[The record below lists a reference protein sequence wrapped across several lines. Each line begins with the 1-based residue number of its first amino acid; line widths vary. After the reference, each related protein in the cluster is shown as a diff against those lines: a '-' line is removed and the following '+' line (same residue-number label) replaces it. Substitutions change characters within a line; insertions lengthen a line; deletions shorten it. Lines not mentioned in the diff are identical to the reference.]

1 MSMSKYPHFN
11 ILSREEEYEL
21 AVQAANGNAKA
32 RNLLVL
38 SNIPYAIKY
47 SRSFKGYNF
56 DDEDL
61 VQIGL
66 IGLIE
71 AVDKFDF
78 EKGFRIITY
87 AKNWIRKEIMDAAG
101 KSLKNPACPINRKN
115 DPDFDEEAFL
125 SSLCD
130 NSKNSV
136 EEECINNE
144 MIGNMKKALTSLSS
158 KEADILTRHYGLNY
172 KEPQAFSE
180 IAESY
185 GLSKARIHQLE
196 QAALSTLK
204 NELDGLHDFYD
215 LCA

>member
-1 MSMSKYPHFN
+1 MAMSKYPHFN
-11 ILSREEEYEL
+11 ILSREEEFEL

-47 SRSFKGYNF
+47 SRSFRHYNF

-61 VQIGL
+61 VQIAL

-101 KSLKNPACPINRKN
+101 KSLKNPACPINRN
-115 DPDFDEEAFL
+115 DNPDFDEEEFL

-130 NSKNSV
+130 NSKNTV
-136 EEECINNE
+136 EEECLNNE
-144 MIGNMKKALTSLSS
+144 ISERMKKALNFLPS
-158 KEADILTRHYGLNY
+158 KQADILTRHYGLTY
-172 KEPQAFSE
+172 KEPQSFNE

-185 GLSKARIHQLE
+185 GLTKARIHQIE
-196 QAALSTLK
+196 QQAFSTLK
-204 NELDGLHDFYD
+204 NELGDLYD

>member
-11 ILSREEEYEL
+11 ILSREEEFNL
-21 AVQAANGNAKA
+21 AVQAAKGNAKA

-61 VQIGL
+61 VQIAL

-101 KSLKNPACPINRKN
+101 KSLKNPACPINRN
-115 DPDFDEEAFL
+115 DDPEFDEEEFL

-130 NSKNSV
+130 NSKNTV
-136 EEECINNE
+136 EEECLNNE
-144 MIGNMKKALTSLSS
+144 ISERMKKALNFLPS
-158 KEADILTRHYGLNY
+158 KQADILTRHYGLTY
-172 KEPQAFSE
+172 KEPQSFNE

-185 GLSKARIHQLE
+185 GLTKARIHQIE
-196 QAALSTLK
+196 QQAFSTLK
-204 NELDGLHDFYD
+204 NELGDLYD

>member
-11 ILSREEEYEL
+11 ILSREEEFNL
-21 AVQAANGNAKA
+21 AVQAAKGNAKA

-61 VQIGL
+61 VQIAL

-101 KSLKNPACPINRKN
+101 KSLKNPACPINRN
-115 DPDFDEEAFL
+115 DDPDFDEEEFL

-136 EEECINNE
+136 EEECLNNE
-144 MIGNMKKALTSLSS
+144 ISERMKKALNFLPS
-158 KEADILTRHYGLNY
+158 KQADILTRHYGLTY
-172 KEPQAFSE
+172 KEPQSFNE

-185 GLSKARIHQLE
+185 GLTKARIHQIE
-196 QAALSTLK
+196 QQAFSTLK
-204 NELDGLHDFYD
+204 NELGDLYD

>member
-1 MSMSKYPHFN
+1 MSMSKFPHFN
-11 ILSREEEYEL
+11 ILSREEEFEL

-47 SRSFKGYNF
+47 SRSFRRYNF

-101 KSLKNPACPINRKN
+101 KSLKNPACPINRN
-115 DPDFDEEAFL
+115 DDPDFDEEAFL

-130 NSKNSV
+130 NSKNTV
-136 EEECINNE
+136 EEECLNNE
-144 MIGNMKKALTSLSS
+144 ISERMKKALNFLPS
-158 KEADILTRHYGLNY
+158 KQADILTRHYGLTY
-172 KEPQAFSE
+172 KEPQSFNE

-185 GLSKARIHQLE
+185 GLTKARIHQIE
-196 QAALSTLK
+196 QQAFSTLK
-204 NELDGLHDFYD
+204 NELGDLYD

>member
-11 ILSREEEYEL
+11 ILSREEEFNL
-21 AVQAANGNAKA
+21 AVQAAKGNAKA

-47 SRSFKGYNF
+47 SRSFRHYNF

-61 VQIGL
+61 VQIAL

-101 KSLKNPACPINRKN
+101 KSLKNPACPINRN
-115 DPDFDEEAFL
+115 DDPEFDEEEFL

-130 NSKNSV
+130 NSKNTV
-136 EEECINNE
+136 EEECLNNE
-144 MIGNMKKALTSLSS
+144 ISERMKKALNFLPS
-158 KEADILTRHYGLNY
+158 KQADILTRHYGLTY
-172 KEPQAFSE
+172 KEPQSFNE

-185 GLSKARIHQLE
+185 GLTKARIHQIE
-196 QAALSTLK
+196 QQAFSTLK
-204 NELDGLHDFYD
+204 NELGD
-215 LCA
+215 LYELSA

>member
-11 ILSREEEYEL
+11 ILSREEEFEL

-32 RNLLVL
+32 RKLLIL

-47 SRSFKGYNF
+47 SRSFRRYNF

-61 VQIGL
+61 IQIAL

-101 KSLKNPACPINRKN
+101 KSLKNPACPINRN
-115 DPDFDEEAFL
+115 DDPEFDEEEFL

-130 NSKNSV
+130 NSKNTV
-136 EEECINNE
+136 EEECLNNE
-144 MIGNMKKALTSLSS
+144 ISERMKKALNFLPS
-158 KEADILTRHYGLNY
+158 KQADILTRHYGLTY
-172 KEPQAFSE
+172 KEPQSFNE

-185 GLSKARIHQLE
+185 GLTKARIHQIE
-196 QAALSTLK
+196 QQAFSTLK
-204 NELDGLHDFYD
+204 NELGDLYD

>member
-1 MSMSKYPHFN
+1 MSMFNYPHFN
-11 ILSREEEYEL
+11 ILTREEEYEL

-47 SRSFKGYNF
+47 SRSFRRYNF

-61 VQIGL
+61 VQIAL

-101 KSLKNPACPINRKN
+101 KSLKNPACPINRNN
-115 DPDFDEEAFL
+115 DPDFDDEAFL

-130 NSKNSV
+130 NSENTV

-144 MIGNMKKALTSLSS
+144 MTVRVKEALASLPS
-158 KEADILTRHYGLNY
+158 KQADILTRHYGLTY
-172 KEPQAFSE
+172 KEPQSFNE

-185 GLSKARIHQLE
+185 GLTKARIHQIE
-196 QAALSTLK
+196 QQAFSTLK
-204 NELDGLHDFYD
+204 NELGD
-215 LCA
+215 LYKLSA

>member
-32 RNLLVL
+32 RKLLIL
-38 SNIPYAIKY
+38 SNIPFAIKY
-47 SRSFKGYNF
+47 SRSFRGYNF

-66 IGLIE
+66 IGLTE

-101 KSLKNPACPINRKN
+101 KTLKNPACPINRN
-115 DPDFDEEAFL
+115 DNPEFDEE
-125 SSLCD
+125 
-130 NSKNSV
+130 
-136 EEECINNE
+136 ECLNNE
-144 MIGNMKKALTSLSS
+144 ISERMKKALNFLPS
-158 KEADILTRHYGLNY
+158 KQADILTRHYGLTY
-172 KEPQAFSE
+172 KEPQSFNE

-185 GLSKARIHQLE
+185 GLTKARIHQIE
-196 QAALSTLK
+196 QQALSTLK
-204 NELDGLHDFYD
+204 NEFVDLYD

>member
-32 RNLLVL
+32 RKLLIL

-47 SRSFKGYNF
+47 SRSFRGYNF
-56 DDEDL
+56 DDDDL

-66 IGLIE
+66 IGLID

-101 KSLKNPACPINRKN
+101 KSLKNPACPINRN
-115 DPDFDEEAFL
+115 DDPEFDEEAFL

-130 NSKNSV
+130 NSKNTV

-144 MIGNMKKALTSLSS
+144 MTVRVKEALASLPS
-158 KEADILTRHYGLNY
+158 KQADILTRHYGLTY
-172 KEPQAFSE
+172 KEPQSFNE

-185 GLSKARIHQLE
+185 GLTKARIHQIE
-196 QAALSTLK
+196 QQAFSTLK
-204 NELDGLHDFYD
+204 NELGDLYD

>member
-11 ILSREEEYEL
+11 ILSREEEFEL

-47 SRSFKGYNF
+47 SRSFRRYNF

-61 VQIGL
+61 VQIAL

-87 AKNWIRKEIMDAAG
+87 AKNWIRKEIMDAAS
-101 KSLKNPACPINRKN
+101 KSLKNPACPINRN
-115 DPDFDEEAFL
+115 DDPEFDEEEFL

-136 EEECINNE
+136 EEECLNNE
-144 MIGNMKKALTSLSS
+144 ISERMKKALNFLPS
-158 KEADILTRHYGLNY
+158 KQADILTRHYGLTY
-172 KEPQAFSE
+172 KEPQSFNE

-185 GLSKARIHQLE
+185 GLTKARIHQIE
-196 QAALSTLK
+196 QQAFSTLR
-204 NELDGLHDFYD
+204 NELGDLYD

>member
-32 RNLLVL
+32 RKLLIL

-61 VQIGL
+61 VQIAL

-101 KSLKNPACPINRKN
+101 KSLKNPACPINRN
-115 DPDFDEEAFL
+115 DDPEFDEEEFL

-130 NSKNSV
+130 NSKNTV

-144 MIGNMKKALTSLSS
+144 MTVRVKEALASLPS
-158 KEADILTRHYGLNY
+158 KQADILTRHYGLTY
-172 KEPQAFSE
+172 KEPQSFNE

-185 GLSKARIHQLE
+185 GLTKARIHQIE
-196 QAALSTLK
+196 QQAFSTLK
-204 NELDGLHDFYD
+204 NELGD
-215 LCA
+215 LYKLSA

>member
-11 ILSREEEYEL
+11 ILSREEEFEL

-32 RNLLVL
+32 RNLLIL

-47 SRSFKGYNF
+47 SRSFRGYNF
-56 DDEDL
+56 DDDDL
-61 VQIGL
+61 VQIAL

-101 KSLKNPACPINRKN
+101 KSLKNPACPINRN
-115 DPDFDEEAFL
+115 DDPEFDEEEFL

-130 NSKNSV
+130 NSKNTV

-144 MIGNMKKALTSLSS
+144 ISERVKKALNFLPS
-158 KEADILTRHYGLNY
+158 KQADILTRHYGLTY
-172 KEPQAFSE
+172 KEPQSFNE

-185 GLSKARIHQLE
+185 GLTKARIHQIE
-196 QAALSTLK
+196 QQAFSTLK
-204 NELDGLHDFYD
+204 NELGDLYD

>member
-11 ILSREEEYEL
+11 ILSREEEFEL

-32 RNLLVL
+32 RKLLIL

-47 SRSFKGYNF
+47 SRSFRRYNF

-71 AVDKFDF
+71 AVDKFDLK
-78 EKGFRIITY
+78 KGFRIITY

-101 KSLKNPACPINRKN
+101 KSLKNPACPINRN
-115 DPDFDEEAFL
+115 DDPEFDEEEFL

-130 NSKNSV
+130 NSKNTV
-136 EEECINNE
+136 EEECLNNE
-144 MIGNMKKALTSLSS
+144 ISERMKKALNFLPS
-158 KEADILTRHYGLNY
+158 KQADILTRHYGLTY
-172 KEPQAFSE
+172 KEPQSFNE

-185 GLSKARIHQLE
+185 GLTKARIHQIE
-196 QAALSTLK
+196 QQAFSTLK
-204 NELDGLHDFYD
+204 NELGDLYD